1 MSNFTS
7 GDELAELIKNS
18 DRENGVTTALKAG
31 DGEDGVTIVVH
42 SRTNRLEVATRWQE
56 LCDRCDEPIASGAVG
71 PSIHEDPR
79 YPNGDGVLSYQ
90 HGCGERMVPTSEV
103 IDLDQV
109 ADAAAEA
116 LSLADESSETS
127 FTVEPARGSDYGKD
141 KIPAE
146 TIRLGDV
153 TELAS
158 DKDDDLSDED
168 DRLVISPVA
177 LAEAAGDAALARL
190 RAMVAQEQREAEAQ
204 ERYDLGRKLRET
216 RAEYDRLLAEGDEEA
231 AADLLSADD
240 EVRGV
245 GFIPYGSGEFTSEL
259 IAWSQR
265 YDQIAIVES
274 DLVGAA

>member
-1 MSNFTS
+1 MSKTTS
-7 GDELAELIKNS
+7 GDDLAELIK
-18 DRENGVTTALKAG
+18 TG
-31 DGEDGVTIVVH
+31 DGDGDDGITVVLH
-42 SRTNRLEVATRWQE
+42 RRTNRLEVATRWQE
-56 LCDRCDEPIASGAVG
+56 LCERCDEPIASGAVG
-71 PSIHEDPR
+71 PTIHEHPR
-79 YPNGDGVLSYQ
+79 YPNGDGVYEYQ
-90 HGCGERMVPTSEV
+90 HGCGESNPPTAEE

-116 LSLADESSETS
+116 LRLADESSETS
-127 FTVEPARGSDYGKD
+127 FIVEPVRGSDYGRD
-141 KIPAE
+141 EIPPE

-153 TELAS
+153 TERAT
-158 DKDDDLSDED
+158 DIDDDLSDED
-168 DRLVISPVA
+168 DRLEISPVA
-177 LAEAAGDAALARL
+177 LAEAASDAALARL

-245 GFIPYGSGEFTSEL
+245 SFIPYGFNEYSSEL

-265 YDQIAIVES
+265 YDQLAIAES
-274 DLVGAA
+274 DLVESA